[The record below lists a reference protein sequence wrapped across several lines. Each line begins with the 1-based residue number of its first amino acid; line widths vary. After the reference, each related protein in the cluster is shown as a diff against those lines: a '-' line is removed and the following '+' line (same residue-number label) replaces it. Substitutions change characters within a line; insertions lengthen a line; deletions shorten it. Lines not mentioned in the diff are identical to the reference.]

1 MSQPIALK
9 IYPEYAYVLLC
20 VVATAA
26 LHVWQ
31 MLQVRNHSAMK
42 KSYFLFCFMIPP
54 LCLGWKDAQAS

>member
-9 IYPEYAYVLLC
+9 IYPEYACVLLC

-31 MLQVRNHSAMK
+31 MLQVRNHNVMK
-42 KSYFLFCFMIPP
+42 KRFVFCLFYDFV
-54 LCLGWKDAQAS
+54 A